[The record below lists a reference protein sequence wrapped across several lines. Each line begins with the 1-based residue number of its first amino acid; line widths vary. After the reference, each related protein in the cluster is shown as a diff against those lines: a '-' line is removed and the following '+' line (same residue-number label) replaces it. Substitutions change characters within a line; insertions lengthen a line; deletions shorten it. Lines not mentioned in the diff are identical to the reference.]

1 MPIQTVFD
9 PQLASFDGQA
19 ALERCQQTT
28 RVLTHRYLDL
38 YTASVGRLAD
48 AHVELARATK
58 LLPLLPLAESHAAIW
73 RECADTYAA
82 TVRGFLD
89 G

>member
-1 MPIQTVFD
+1 MPIQTMFD
-9 PQLASFDGQA
+9 PGFSFDGQA
-19 ALERCQQTT
+19 SLERWQQTSLL
-28 RVLTHRYLDL
+28 LTHRYLDL
-38 YTASVGRLAD
+38 YSAAVGRLAD
-48 AHVELARATK
+48 AHVEATRATK

-73 RECADTYAA
+73 RECADTYVA